1 MRSKLIVCA
10 PVMEELAPLLSPEME
25 EPTVREFGL
34 HEHPEK
40 LHTALQEEIEQ
51 AEREGVDTV
60 VFGYGMC
67 SKGTLGL
74 RSSSCRLVVPRVDDC
89 IGLFLTSKGY
99 KEQIYREAGTFFL
112 TKGWMETEES
122 LFSANGRFSKRYD
135 ARTRD
140 LLIRTLFKNY
150 TRLALIDTGNYPID
164 GYRSYLEKQAQR
176 YGLRYEEIPG
186 TNTLMR
192 KLVSGKWD
200 DDFIVVEP
208 GQEITFDMF
217 FPEE

>member
-10 PVMEELAPLLSPEME
+10 PVMEELAPFLPAGMG

-34 HEHPEK
+34 HIHPQK
-40 LHTALQEEIEQ
+40 LHTALQEEIDQ
-51 AEREGVDTV
+51 AEKEGVDTV
-60 VFGYGMC
+60 ILGYGMC
-67 SKGTLGL
+67 SKGTIGL

-99 KEQIYREAGTFFL
+99 KEQLYREAGTFFL

-122 LFSANGRFSKRYD
+122 LFSPNGCFSKRYD
-135 ARTRD
+135 ERTRD
-140 LLIRTLFKNY
+140 LLIRTLLKNY
-150 TRLALIDTGNYPID
+150 TRLALIDTGNYPLD
-164 GYRSYLEKQAQR
+164 GYRLYLEEQARQ

-186 TNTLMR
+186 TNALLR
-192 KLVSGKWD
+192 KLVTGEWD
-200 DDFIVVEP
+200 EDFIVVEP
-208 GQEITFDMF
+208 DQEITFEMF